1 MKLHKLNIIFLTIAL
16 FISSS
21 ALYANTETEA
31 ENKEVDVKEMIM
43 HHLMDSYEWNIVTT
57 HHTNISIP
65 LPVILYSKTTGWHIF
80 MSSVFE
86 HGTKSYRG
94 FEISHD
100 EEYKGKIIEN
110 TYGTVSRPFDISIT
124 KNVVSLIISSLLLIW
139 LIMYVTKELKRN
151 PLEGKKGITGAMEI
165 LIRSIV
171 DDVIM
176 PSIGKGFEKYS
187 PYLLTLFFFIF
198 INNLLG
204 LVPFFPGGANVTGNI
219 AITFTLA
226 LITFLIVQFSGTK
239 KHFKN
244 IVWPDVPIFL
254 KIPIPLMPILEFI
267 DQFTRPFA
275 LMIRLFANMMG
286 GHAMVM
292 GLISVIFL
300 TVGLGVAGNASMMV
314 ISVLLT
320 TLIFCIELLVA
331 FIQAYIFT
339 LLSATFIG
347 MSRHPH

>member
-1 MKLHKLNIIFLTIAL
+1 MHVAKVLN
-16 FISSS
+16 
-21 ALYANTETEA
+21 
-31 ENKEVDVKEMIM
+31 
-43 HHLMDSYEWNIVTT
+43 
-57 HHTNISIP
+57 
-65 LPVILYSKTTGWHIF
+65 
-80 MSSVFE
+80 
-86 HGTKSYRG
+86 
-94 FEISHD
+94 
-100 EEYKGKIIEN
+100 
-110 TYGTVSRPFDISIT
+110 
-124 KNVVSLIISSLLLIW
+124 
-139 LIMYVTKELKRN
+139 RN
-151 PLEGKKGITGAMEI
+151 PLEGKKGITGATEI

-171 DDVIM
+171 HDVIM
-176 PSIGKGFEKYS
+176 PSIGKGFEKYA

-226 LITFLIVQFSGTK
+226 LATFFIVQFSGTK

-244 IVWPDVPIFL
+244 IAWPDVPIFL
-254 KIPIPLMPILEFI
+254 KIPIPLMPLLEFM
-267 DQFTRPFA
+267 DQFIRPFA

-292 GLISVIFL
+292 GLISVIFV
-300 TVGLGVAGNASMMV
+300 TVGLGVIGNASMT
-314 ISVLLT
+314 IAAVLLT
-320 TLIFCIELLVA
+320 TLIFFIELLVA